1 MSEAAIGALVGGGF
15 ALLATVANLF
25 YNYVSRRAEHKEQY
39 RFSLYPKRLEVHQH
53 AFRFL
58 EDLFVPMAAA
68 QKSPGADPGLLAELK
83 VMSDDARRWWNA
95 NCLYLDDDSR
105 ERTTN
110 FIQLAHEMSH
120 GIVPDLGDLLLEF
133 HRTLQAVQE
142 GIGAKHLDIRNTEA
156 IVDAA

>member
-1 MSEAAIGALVGGGF
+1 
-15 ALLATVANLF
+15 
-25 YNYVSRRAEHKEQY
+25 
-39 RFSLYPKRLEVHQH
+39 
-53 AFRFL
+53 
-58 EDLFVPMAAA
+58 
-68 QKSPGADPGLLAELK
+68 
-83 VMSDDARRWWNA
+83 MSDDARRWWNA